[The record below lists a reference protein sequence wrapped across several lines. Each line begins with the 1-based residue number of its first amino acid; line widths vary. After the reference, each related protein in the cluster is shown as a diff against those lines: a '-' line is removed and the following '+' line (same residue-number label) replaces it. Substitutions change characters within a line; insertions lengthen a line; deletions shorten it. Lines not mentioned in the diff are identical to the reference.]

1 MAESKVHEVYVKFVP
16 RSATRDSLHE
26 FFAEIGEICRVYCPV
41 DPSTEQNRGFA
52 YIIFK
57 EHAAAESCVNEWNGC
72 ELDGKHLVISWALED
87 PRKKAEKGPS
97 VCFDWQKFGSCR
109 FGDSCRFSHADG
121 TTVAK
126 SSKVC
131 YDWKKGLC
139 KFGGACRF
147 AHSEDDDATGN
158 SQMSE
163 QKKLADPT
171 PANKKQSLLDDD
183 EDDEND
189 AATDAPLSKGN
200 SKGEG
205 TKRMREEGSGA
216 GEDKLPVKKPV
227 KAAADSKSEETECAP
242 AQTPAVP
249 AEKRPRGARG
259 GKKVKERKDQLKQE
273 GKIDSKKKA
282 RERKALKLKLK
293 KEKEQKRAQK
303 QAAA

>member
-16 RSATRDSLHE
+16 RSATRESLQD

-57 EHAAAESCVNEWNGC
+57 EHVAAESCVNEWNGC
-72 ELDGKHLVISWALED
+72 ELDGKHLDISWALED
-87 PRKKAEKGPS
+87 PRKKSEKGPS

-109 FGDSCRFSHADG
+109 FGDSCRFSHAEG
-121 TTVAK
+121 TTVVK

-147 AHSEDDDATGN
+147 AHSEDVNFID
-158 SQMSE
+158 SFKKSE
-163 QKKLADPT
+163 QEKLAAPA
-171 PANKKQSLLDDD
+171 PANKRQSLLDAD
-183 EDDEND
+183 EDNEID
-189 AATDAPLSKGN
+189 AVTHASLSKGK
-200 SKGEG
+200 SKIEG
-205 TKRMREEGSGA
+205 TKRKREEGSGA
-216 GEDKLPVKKPV
+216 GDDKVPAKKPS
-227 KAAADSKSEETECAP
+227 KAAAESKSKETTLVEAP
-242 AQTPAVP
+242 SVP
-249 AEKRPRGARG
+249 VEKRTRGARG
-259 GKKVKERKDQLKQE
+259 GKKVKARKEQLKQE

-293 KEKEQKRAQK
+293 QEKEQKRAQK
-303 QAAA
+303 QAAV